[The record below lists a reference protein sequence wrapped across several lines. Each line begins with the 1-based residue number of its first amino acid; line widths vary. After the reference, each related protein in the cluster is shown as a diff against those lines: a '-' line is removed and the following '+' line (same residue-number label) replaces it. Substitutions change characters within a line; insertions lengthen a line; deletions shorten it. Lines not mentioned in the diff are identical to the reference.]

1 MATAARHCPSCHT
14 SLADD
19 EQFCHRCLIATPTEP
34 GVDPRLT
41 PTSAVEVGR
50 VRRVLAEQYQ
60 IERVVGEGGM
70 ATVFRA
76 EDLKHRRKVAVKV
89 MRPELAA
96 TLGGDR
102 FLREVEIAARLNH
115 PHIVSMHDSGDTDGV
130 LYYVMPFV
138 EGESLTQRLARE
150 GPLPVADALRI
161 ARQVADAL
169 AHAHKRGIIHRDI
182 KPGNIMLS
190 EGHALVADF
199 GIARALRSGA
209 TAITTAGLAI
219 GTPHYMSPEQATG
232 ARDVDE
238 RTDVYAVGA
247 VLYEMLTGKPPFT
260 GRSAQAI
267 ISHSITEPHQPLAMS
282 RPGLPPSLE
291 PLMSRALAKS
301 AADRIASAEAL
312 SHAIAGIQIE
322 LTHASVPLSNVTT
335 ADLRRW
341 GILGGALVLALVL
354 LSFVA
359 GRWGM
364 PPWLLFSAFAALGV
378 ATIILWQKK

>member
-1 MATAARHCPSCHT
+1 MVTAARHCPSCHT

-19 EQFCHRCLIATPTEP
+19 EQFCHRCLIATPTDP
-34 GVDPRLT
+34 GVDPRRS
-41 PTSAVEVGR
+41 PTSAAEVGR

-89 MRPELAA
+89 LRPELAA

-102 FLREVEIAARLNH
+102 FLREVEIAAQLNH
-115 PHIVSMHDSGDTDGV
+115 PHIVSMHDSGNNDGV

-150 GPLPVADALRI
+150 GSLPVGDALRI
-161 ARQVADAL
+161 ARQVSDAL

-199 GIARALRSGA
+199 GIARALRSGT
-209 TAITTAGLAI
+209 TAITTAGLAL
-219 GTPHYMSPEQATG
+219 GTPLYMSPEQATG
-232 ARDVDE
+232 SREVDE

-247 VLYEMLTGKPPFT
+247 VLYEMLTGEPPFS

-267 ISHSITEPHQPLAMS
+267 ISRSTTEPHRPLAVT

-291 PLMSRALAKS
+291 SLVSKALAKRAS
-301 AADRIASAEAL
+301 ERVASAEEL
-312 SHAIAGIQIE
+312 SNEIARVQME
-322 LTHASVPLSNVTT
+322 LARASVPMANVT
-335 ADLRRW
+335 ADELRRW
-341 GILGGALVLALVL
+341 GMLGGALVLALVL
-354 LSFVA
+354 LSFIA
-359 GRWGM
+359 GRWGL
-364 PPWLLFSAFAALGV
+364 PLRLLVPVIAVLGV
-378 ATIILWQKK
+378 AVLVLRKK

>member
-14 SLADD
+14 SLGAE

-41 PTSAVEVGR
+41 PTGAVEVGR
-50 VRRVLAEQYQ
+50 VRRVLAEQYR

-96 TLGGDR
+96 TLGSDR
-102 FLREVEIAARLNH
+102 FLREVEIAAQLNH
-115 PHIVSMHDSGDTDGV
+115 PHIVAMHDSGDTDGV
-130 LYYVMPFV
+130 LYYVMPFI

-150 GPLPVADALRI
+150 GALPVSDALRI

-199 GIARALRSGA
+199 GIARALRSSA
-209 TAITTAGLAI
+209 AAITTAGLAI

-232 ARDVDE
+232 SREVDE

-247 VLYEMLTGKPPFT
+247 VLYEMLAGEPPFT

-267 ISHSITEPHQPLAMS
+267 ISRSITEPHRPLAVT

-291 PLMSRALAKS
+291 PLLSQALAKS
-301 AADRIASAEAL
+301 ANDRVGSAEDL
-312 SHAIAGIQIE
+312 SHEIARVQTE
-322 LTHASVPLSNVTT
+322 LARAAVPMANVT
-335 ADLRRW
+335 AAELRRW
-341 GILGGALVLALVL
+341 GMMGGALVLALVL
-354 LSFVA
+354 LSFIA
-359 GRWGM
+359 GRWGL
-364 PPWLLFSAFAALGV
+364 PAWALLLVAAGLGV
-378 ATIILWQKK
+378 AVWLVRRK

>member
-19 EQFCHRCLIATPTEP
+19 AQFCHRCLIATPSEP

-102 FLREVEIAARLNH
+102 FLREVEIAAQLNH
-115 PHIVSMHDSGDTDGV
+115 PHIVSMHDSGDNDGV

-150 GPLPVADALRI
+150 GPLPVGDALRI
-161 ARQVADAL
+161 ARQVSDAL

-232 ARDVDE
+232 SREVDE

-247 VLYEMLTGKPPFT
+247 VLYEMLTGGPPFT
-260 GRSAQAI
+260 GRSGQAI
-267 ISHSITEPHQPLAMS
+267 ISRSVTEPHRPLAAS

-291 PLMSRALAKS
+291 PLVSKALAKS
-301 AADRIASAEAL
+301 AADRVASAEEL
-312 SHAIAGIQIE
+312 SNQIAKVQTE
-322 LTHASVPLSNVTT
+322 LARASVPMAHVT
-335 ADLRRW
+335 ADELRRW
-341 GILGGALVLALVL
+341 GMLGGALVLSLVL
-354 LSFVA
+354 LSFIA
-359 GRWGM
+359 GRWGL
-364 PPWLLFSAFAALGV
+364 PPWLLLLAAVGLGLAV
-378 ATIILWQKK
+378 WVLKKK

>member
-1 MATAARHCPSCHT
+1 METAARHCPSCQT

-34 GVDPRLT
+34 GHDPRFT
-41 PTSAVEVGR
+41 TTGPIQVGR
-50 VRRVLAEQYQ
+50 VRRVLAEQYR
-60 IERVVGEGGM
+60 IERVAGEGGM

-76 EDLKHRRKVAVKV
+76 EDLKHGRKVAVKV
-89 MRPELAA
+89 LRPELAA

-102 FLREVEIAARLNH
+102 FLREVEIAAKLNH
-115 PHIVSMHDSGDTDGV
+115 PHIVAMHDSGDTDGV
-130 LYYVMPFV
+130 LYYVMPFI

-150 GPLPVADALRI
+150 GALPVADALAI

-182 KPGNIMLS
+182 KPGNVMLS

-199 GIARALRSGA
+199 GIARALKSSA
-209 TAITTAGLAI
+209 SAITTAGLAI

-232 ARDVDE
+232 SRDVDE

-247 VLYEMLTGKPPFT
+247 VLYEMLTGAPPFT

-267 ISHSITEPHQPLAMS
+267 ISRSVTEPHRPLAAS
-282 RPGLPPSLE
+282 RPGLPASLE
-291 PLMSRALAKS
+291 QLVARALAKDATARVPS
-301 AADRIASAEAL
+301 AQVLSDEIGKVQAELERAATPM
-312 SHAIAGIQIE
+312 SH
-322 LTHASVPLSNVTT
+322 LTVD
-335 ADLRRW
+335 DLRRW
-341 GILGGALVLALVL
+341 AIMGGALVLALVL

-364 PPWLLFSAFAALGV
+364 PPWALLIVAAALVGAV
-378 ATIILWQKK
+378 YLVKK

>member
-1 MATAARHCPSCHT
+1 METAARHCPSCHT
-14 SLADD
+14 SLGYD
-19 EQFCHRCLIATPTEP
+19 EQFCHKCLIATPT
-34 GVDPRLT
+34 GQGKDPQLT

-50 VRRVLAEQYQ
+50 VRRVLSEQYR

-76 EDLKHRRKVAVKV
+76 EDLKHNRKVAVKV
-89 MRPELAA
+89 LRPELAA

-102 FLREVEIAARLNH
+102 LLREVEIAARLNH
-115 PHIVSMHDSGDTDGV
+115 PHIVAMHDSGDTDGV
-130 LYYVMPFV
+130 MYYVMPFV
-138 EGESLTQRLARE
+138 EGETLTQRLARE
-150 GPLPVADALRI
+150 GALPVADALGI

-199 GIARALRSGA
+199 GIARALKSSA
-209 TAITTAGLAI
+209 TAITTAGLAL

-232 ARDVDE
+232 SRDVDE

-247 VLYEMLTGKPPFT
+247 VLYEMLTGEPPFT

-267 ISHSITEPHQPLAMS
+267 ISRSITEPHRPLAS
-282 RPGLPPSLE
+282 IRPGLPPSLE
-291 PLMSRALAKS
+291 SLVSRALAKDVT
-301 AADRIASAEAL
+301 ARVPSAEML
-312 SHAIAGIQIE
+312 SEEIGQVQAE
-322 LTHASVPLSNVTT
+322 LERAAVPMANLTVE
-335 ADLRRW
+335 DLRRW
-341 GILGGALVLALVL
+341 AIIGGVLVVALVL

-359 GRWGM
+359 GRWGL
-364 PPWLLFSAFAALGV
+364 PPWLLAGAA
-378 ATIILWQKK
+378 AAMIIAVMMARRK

>member
-1 MATAARHCPSCHT
+1 M
-14 SLADD
+14 
-19 EQFCHRCLIATPTEP
+19 TPTN
-34 GVDPRLT
+34 
-41 PTSAVEVGR
+41 AVEVGR

-115 PHIVSMHDSGDTDGV
+115 PHIVSMHDSGDNDGV

-150 GPLPVADALRI
+150 GQLPVADALRI
-161 ARQVADAL
+161 ARQVSDAL

-247 VLYEMLTGKPPFT
+247 VLYEMLTGEPPFT

-267 ISHSITEPHQPLAMS
+267 ISRSITEPHRPLSMH

-291 PLMSRALAKS
+291 PLVSQALAKS
-301 AADRIASAEAL
+301 AEDRVASAEAL
-312 SHAIAGIQIE
+312 SEAIAKVQTE
-322 LTHASVPLSNVTT
+322 LTRASVPLSHVTI

-341 GILGGALVLALVL
+341 GMMGGTLVLALVL

-364 PPWLLFSAFAALGV
+364 PAWSLLIVAVGLGLAV
-378 ATIILWQKK
+378 LVVKKVKRDK